1 MMSVNFRQYLDRCE
15 QTREGDRGKMITY
28 DFTEKVVVV
37 TGGGRGIG
45 KRIAQ
50 RFVQAGAHVVVC
62 RKSPERLDELETELL
77 SVWEGSPELA
87 PTVHALSLIHI

>member
-37 TGGGRGIG
+37 TGGGLI
-45 KRIAQ
+45 
-50 RFVQAGAHVVVC
+50 
-62 RKSPERLDELETELL
+62 
-77 SVWEGSPELA
+77 LA
-87 PTVHALSLIHI
+87 